1 MRLGFTGQ
9 AGSGKDTA
17 AQMALTIMPSH
28 PIYSLAGPIKDV
40 FDKVFEW
47 DERHR
52 DGELKEVRLPRFLIN
67 PRELVAAAMNQYNVP
82 SYVAYNAVQLF
93 LKTITIHNVDVVYY
107 NKVTVSVE
115 NLSPRIAYQVWGTDV
130 WRKIG
135 GDTFW
140 TDIAPDDCIIP
151 DIRFDN
157 EASICDVLFEI
168 QGKNHRTGSK
178 VNQHASEAG
187 ISEELIDLTVHNTG
201 TLVEL
206 QEKVVD
212 ALYCYGV
219 QDA

>member
-1 MRLGFTGQ
+1 MRLGFTGK

-17 AQMALTIMPSH
+17 AHMARSIMPSH

-40 FDKVFEW
+40 FNKTFKWDK
-47 DERHR
+47 RHR
-52 DGELKEVRLPRFLIN
+52 DGELKEVRLPKFVVNPYELIN
-67 PRELVAAAMNQYNVP
+67 TTAEQYGVTRP
-82 SYVAYNAVQLF
+82 LAERAVDLF
-93 LKTITIHNVDVVYY
+93 FTVLQIHNVDVVRY
-107 NKVTVSVE
+107 NSCTVGIT

-130 WRKIG
+130 WRKVG

-140 TDIAPDDCIIP
+140 TDIAPEDCIIP

-157 EASICDVLFEI
+157 EANICDLLFEI

-187 ISEELIDLTVHNTG
+187 ISEELIDLVVKNYG
-201 TLVEL
+201 TLEEL
-206 QEKVVD
+206 RDKVFD